1 MRNDMRNETETHQ
14 TTENGEESL
23 LPTET
28 PNRPDN
34 AALAPVIPRLTEDTK
49 RNAVTLFA
57 RGYAPPVI
65 VDILLETPP
74 AELTEAVLIVPAE
87 ALRRDL
93 LSQLRS
99 CNPADRKFAGKLY
112 EDYYR
117 EHRRAFHAAIS
128 AKSHQVA
135 EQQLAVLETV
145 RNDALA
151 LIAQSRDML
160 SKASE
165 EQITG
170 NTEFTKTA
178 ALMLAAQKTL
188 IAAGD
193 EQLKILENIKT

>member
-1 MRNDMRNETETHQ
+1 MRNETETAQ
-14 TTENGEESL
+14 TTENGETKTK
-23 LPTET
+23 PTET

-57 RGYAPPVI
+57 RGYKPPII

-74 AELTEAVLIVPAE
+74 AELTEAVLTVPAE
-87 ALRRDL
+87 DLRRDL

-99 CNPADRKFAGKLY
+99 CNPADRKFAKTTY

-117 EHRRAFHAAIS
+117 EHRRAFHAAIT

-145 RNDALA
+145 RNDSLT
-151 LIAQSRDML
+151 LISQLRDML
-160 SKASE
+160 SNASE
-165 EQITG
+165 VTITG
-170 NTEFTKTA
+170 NPEFTKTA
-178 ALMLAAQKTL
+178 ALLLASHKAL

-193 EQLKILENIKT
+193 QQLKILENIKS